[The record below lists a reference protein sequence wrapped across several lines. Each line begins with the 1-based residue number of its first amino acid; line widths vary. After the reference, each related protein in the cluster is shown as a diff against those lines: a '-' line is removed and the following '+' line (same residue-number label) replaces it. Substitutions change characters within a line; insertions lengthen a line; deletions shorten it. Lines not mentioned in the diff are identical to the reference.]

1 MDLLIILIFLFYQIG
16 CDNIEDEILT
26 EEERY
31 LRQLRK
37 SFYKMKE
44 M

>member
-1 MDLLIILIFLFYQIG
+1 MGLLFILIYQIS
-16 CDNIEDEILT
+16 CDKTEYGILT

-37 SFYKMKE
+37 GCL
-44 M
+44 